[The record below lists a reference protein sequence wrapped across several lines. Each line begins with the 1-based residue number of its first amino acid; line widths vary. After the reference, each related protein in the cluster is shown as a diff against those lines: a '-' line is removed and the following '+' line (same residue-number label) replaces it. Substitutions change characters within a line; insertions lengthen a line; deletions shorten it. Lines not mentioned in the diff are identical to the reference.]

1 MTTELEQEDAAIE
14 RALAILSEHFDAAQI
29 LVSRYSPEN
38 EGTTSNQFAGF
49 GNWMTRRGLIYDFML
64 REDTKVQ
71 NSVED

>member
-1 MTTELEQEDAAIE
+1 MTTEIDQEDAALE

-29 LVSRYSPEN
+29 LVSSYSPD
-38 EGTTSNQFAGF
+38 EGGRTSNQYAGF
-49 GNWMTRRGLIYDFML
+49 GNWLTRRGLIYDFML